1 MSHTVHPPILERLR
15 CLLVALLLMTPLA
28 AGSQDATFAVDVI
41 VSPSL
46 AKVKLDR
53 DLLRAVFT
61 MRVREWP
68 DGSPVRVFVLPDDN
82 PLSDR
87 FYRER
92 LGMYSY
98 VLRRAWDRMVFT
110 GTGFAP
116 TVVRSEEEMIERV
129 RATPGAIGFVRKRE
143 ASSLNRAS
151 RWNIVLLTTNAAHE

>member
-1 MSHTVHPPILERLR
+1 MLR
-15 CLLVALLLMTPLA
+15 FVAAALLLSVSCA
-28 AGSQDATFAVDVI
+28 ASAQETAVGAQVI

-46 AKVKLDR
+46 SSVPLDR
-53 DLLRAVFT
+53 SFLRAVFA
-61 MRVREWP
+61 MRVRQWP
-68 DGSPVRVFVLPDDN
+68 DGSPVRVFVLPDDD

-116 TVVRSEEEMIERV
+116 TIVRSEAEMIERV
-129 RATPGAIGFVRKRE
+129 RSTPGAIGYVSKRE
-143 ASSLNRAS
+143 SSEFLIGPPRPMF
-151 RWNIVLLTTNAAHE
+151 VLAMNDAND

>member
-1 MSHTVHPPILERLR
+1 MLQRLR
-15 CLLVALLLMTPLA
+15 YLAVALLLMASSA
-28 AGSQDATFAVDVI
+28 ASSQNNTFAVDVI

-46 AKVKLDR
+46 AEITLDR
-53 DLLRAVFT
+53 SLLRAVFT

-68 DGSPVRVFVLPDDN
+68 DGTPVRVFVLPDDN

-110 GTGFAP
+110 GTGLAP
-116 TVVRSEEEMIERV
+116 TVVRSESEMIELV
-129 RATPGAIGFVRKRE
+129 RSTPGAIGFVRKRE
-143 ASSLNRAS
+143 TSSRNRPARP
-151 RWNIVLLTTNAAHE
+151 RWQIVLLTAHDHE